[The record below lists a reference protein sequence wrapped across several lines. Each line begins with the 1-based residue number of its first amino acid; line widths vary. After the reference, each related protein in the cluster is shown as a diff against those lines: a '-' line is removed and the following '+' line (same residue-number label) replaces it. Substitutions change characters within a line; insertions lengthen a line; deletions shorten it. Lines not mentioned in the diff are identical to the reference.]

1 MFLEYITLFMQTQ
14 SAFTPLRTALMIFI
28 VIVNITAVIAY
39 MFSDAPWSNILGIF
53 ATVFI
58 LLFVFVQILEFV
70 WLLSFKKQQK
80 DPATIKSYQKAIN
93 VYLVLFPVG
102 FIMVY
107 LVLA

>member
-1 MFLEYITLFMQTQ
+1 MKSQ
-14 SAFTPLRTALMIFI
+14 SAFTPLRTTLMVFI
-28 VIVNITAVIAY
+28 VLVNIAAAFAFGFPDAV
-39 MFSDAPWSNILGIF
+39 WSRYVGIF

-58 LLFVFVQILEFV
+58 LMFVFLLILELV
-70 WLLSFKKQQK
+70 WLISFKKQQTNP
-80 DPATIKSYQKAIN
+80 DTIKSYQKAIN